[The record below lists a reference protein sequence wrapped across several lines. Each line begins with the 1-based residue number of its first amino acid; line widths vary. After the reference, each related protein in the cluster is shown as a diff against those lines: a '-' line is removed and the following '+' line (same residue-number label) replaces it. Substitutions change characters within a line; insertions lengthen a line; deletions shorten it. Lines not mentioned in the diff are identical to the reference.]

1 MPDNSVYLSIDTAT
15 HCCHLTRCRQ
25 IAPVQGVNQLK
36 TGEWLEMIA
45 TDPGSVKDVQAWS
58 QQTGHALVESRQDR
72 EKYKFIVEKAA

>member
-1 MPDNSVYLSIDTAT
+1 
-15 HCCHLTRCRQ
+15 
-25 IAPVQGVNQLK
+25 
-36 TGEWLEMIA
+36 MIA